1 MASASTPF
9 LYVIAL
15 GSNRCHGRFGRPSAV
30 IDAAVDAMAC
40 EDVAIVSRSPTLS
53 SRPIGPSLR
62 DYANAACLISTSLE
76 PLALLAL
83 LKRLERRFGRRAG
96 QRWGSRVLDLDIIL
110 WSGGRWQSPS
120 LTIPHRLWQQRS
132 FVTKPLLAIVPDW
145 RDPVARLTVRHIAAR
160 SHSAKRRIVPVDPSR
175 KRA

>member
-1 MASASTPF
+1 MRSAGLT
-9 LYVIAL
+9 I
-15 GSNRCHGRFGRPSAV
+15 
-30 IDAAVDAMAC
+30 IDT
-40 EDVAIVSRSPTLS
+40 SPTLS

-62 DYANAACLISTSLE
+62 DYANAACLIST
-76 PLALLAL
+76 PLDPPTLLDL
-83 LKRLERRFGRRAG
+83 LKRLEQDFGRRAG

-132 FVTKPLLAIVPDW
+132 FVIKPLLAIVPDW

-160 SHSAKRRIVPVDPSR
+160 SHSATRRIVPVDPSR